1 MNTAV
6 GLTREAWLQAE
17 INNVSIFLGVF
28 WLKVANLILDD
39 ITEKVFISSC
49 SVENCKL
56 NQRYLRVIMVVITLS
71 PSFWFWGPVE
81 SRVRK
86 MWRKLHCNWGQT
98 SAAAAAAAA
107 KSPQSYLTLCDPIDG
122 SPAGSSVCGILQ
134 ARTMEWVAISFSKTL
149 AKGVFWH
156 LALFESLLIWMEP
169 RVMKRQL
176 RFSG

>member
-6 GLTREAWLQAE
+6 GLTCEAWLQAE
-17 INNVSIFLGVF
+17 INNVNIFLGVF

-49 SVENCKL
+49 SIENCKW
-56 NQRYLRVIMVVITLS
+56 NQCYLRVIMVVITLS

-81 SRVRK
+81 SGIRK
-86 MWRKLHCNWGQT
+86 TCRKLLQPRL
-98 SAAAAAAAA
+98 AA
-107 KSPQSYLTLCDPIDG
+107 KSPQLYLTLCDPIDG
-122 SPAGSSVCGILQ
+122 SPAGSSARGILQ
-134 ARTMEWVAISFSKTL
+134 ARTLEWVAISFSKTL